1 MQYDKHGVHFVL
13 LRDLSSPCYEIVR
26 KRPFDV
32 SLCLLLRYYKADV
45 IYVLGWKK
53 SGRTTV
59 RRSLEVASLAWQATG
74 STFWTLTQLPLYGS
88 LRAT

>member
-45 IYVLGWKK
+45 ILSAWVEKIWTNYSQEVTRSRFTRLAGHGEYLLD
-53 SGRTTV
+53 SHPAATV
-59 RRSLEVASLAWQATG
+59 R
-74 STFWTLTQLPLYGS
+74 
-88 LRAT
+88 